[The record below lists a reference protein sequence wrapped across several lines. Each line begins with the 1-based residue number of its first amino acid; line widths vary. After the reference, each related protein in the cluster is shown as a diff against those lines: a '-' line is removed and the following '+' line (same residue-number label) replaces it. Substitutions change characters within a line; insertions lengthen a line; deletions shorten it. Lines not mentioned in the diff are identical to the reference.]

1 MARGRGDAPLAG
13 ARRDGLEVRGRARPV
28 LELAP
33 RDAAAVERLQIAPVE
48 REGVLAGRRGL
59 GRVAAPQRREGQVQ
73 RDGEPQLRGL
83 LRIAGAGDG
92 GEGLAEGGD
101 GRLPLLPLEVFLGLA
116 LPRLGDDER
125 GLRGDEGRIR
135 GLRHRRLRGS
145 TSVQCEFIVNL
156 GTARRCV
163 CSWRSSRGA
172 RAPSHQT
179 GSAASHRRTRAPPTR
194 DIGRARR
201 RRTTKRATGSGGSRR
216 RTTLSSTKRATATRS
231 ASASC

>member
-1 MARGRGDAPLAG
+1 MARRRGDAPLAG

-125 GLRGDEGRIR
+125 GLRGDEGSIR
-135 GLRHRRLRGS
+135 GLRHRRLGLRGS
-145 TSVQCEFIVNL
+145 TRVHHEPC
-156 GTARRCV
+156 TAARCV